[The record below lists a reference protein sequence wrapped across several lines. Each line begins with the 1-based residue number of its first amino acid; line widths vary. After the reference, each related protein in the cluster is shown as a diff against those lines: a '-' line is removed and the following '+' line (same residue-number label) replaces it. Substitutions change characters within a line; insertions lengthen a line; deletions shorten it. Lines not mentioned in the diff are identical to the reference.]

1 MITLSAEATS
11 VVTSGSFQYLLSV
24 ESWRGGVLLADN
36 VPVQSGGE
44 ESDRSLNVPERVTL
58 VVPRMVDNVDWSPT
72 TATSPLAAAGQ
83 HLHIKL
89 GIGLP
94 QGRAEWFARVRALI
108 YDAAPSGDVVNVAA
122 VGRLELIDEAT
133 LINPFQ
139 PTGTFLSTLRA
150 LVEPAL
156 TVLTENGL
164 VDRAVPST
172 INYDEDRLGAVG
184 ELLDAWP
191 AEAVVDP
198 EGYLRVHPPVTST
211 TPVLTLTDGAGGTVI
226 ESTGSSSRTSGQNAI
241 VARGQDSAGAQV
253 QGVAYQTTG
262 PNAYGGPYNPLPVP
276 FFFQSP
282 LLTSAPEALKAAETI
297 RDRRIRENAPAYTVD
312 MVPDPRIQLGD
323 VVSLTSTRLGLVG
336 VPCSVEWLSLP
347 YAAAAGSMPAMGLT
361 VRSLV

>member
-1 MITLSAEATS
+1 MITLSDEATS
-11 VVTSGSFQYLLSV
+11 VITSGSFQYLLSV
-24 ESWRGGVLLADN
+24 ESWRGGVLLADS

-44 ESDRSLNVPERVTL
+44 ESDRSLNVPERVTMI
-58 VVPRMVDNVDWSPT
+58 VPREVDGVDWSPS
-72 TATSPLAAAGQ
+72 AENSPLAANGQ

-94 QGRAEWFARVRALI
+94 QGRSEWFGRVRVLI
-108 YDAAPSGDVVNVAA
+108 YDSDPAGDVVNVTG
-122 VGRLELIDEAT
+122 VGRLELIDEAR

-172 INYDEDRLGAVG
+172 INYDEDRLASVS

-198 EGYLRVHPPVTST
+198 EGFLRVHPPVSSI
-211 TPVLTLTDGAGGTVI
+211 TPVLTLTDGTGGTVMQAL
-226 ESTGSSSRTSGQNAI
+226 GSSNRTNGQNAI

-262 PNAYGGPYNPLPVP
+262 PRAYGGAYNPLPVP

-282 LLTSAPEALKAAETI
+282 LLTSVPECLRAAETI
-297 RDRRIRENAPAYTVD
+297 RDRRLRENAPAYTVD

-323 VVSLTSTRLGLVG
+323 VVALTSADLGLTAA
-336 VPCSVEWLSLP
+336 PCSVEWLSLP
-347 YAAAAGSMPAMGLT
+347 YAASTGSMPAMGLT
-361 VRSLV
+361 VRRLT